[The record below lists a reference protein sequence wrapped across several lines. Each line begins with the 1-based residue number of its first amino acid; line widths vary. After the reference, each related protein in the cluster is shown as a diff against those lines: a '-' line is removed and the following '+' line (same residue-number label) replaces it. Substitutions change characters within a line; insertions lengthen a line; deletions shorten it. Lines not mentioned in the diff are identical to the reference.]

1 MQCPVYTMQFYNH
14 KLVLLMLCGALGSTA
29 MTGLATANLLGSDHI
44 ISQKGKRFGPGDVA
58 LHVGEHITVVN
69 DDENFVHQAYIE
81 SEMFAFDS
89 GDIEP
94 GSRAVITFPTEGD
107 FTVLCGV
114 HPKMKLAVHVR

>member
-1 MQCPVYTMQFYNH
+1 MQSRNQ
-14 KLVLLMLCGALGSTA
+14 KLVLVMLCGALGSIT
-29 MTGLATANLLGSDHI
+29 MTSLATANLPVSDHI

-58 LHVGEHITVVN
+58 LRVGEHITVVN
-69 DDENFVHQAYIE
+69 DAENFVHQAYVE
-81 SEMFAFDS
+81 SETFAFDS

-94 GSRAVITFPTEGD
+94 GFRAVITFPTEGD

>member
-1 MQCPVYTMQFYNH
+1 MPSQNRRMIPVM
-14 KLVLLMLCGALGSTA
+14 LLGVLGSVTMA
-29 MTGLATANLLGSDHI
+29 SAAIATWPGSDHI

-69 DDENFVHQAYIE
+69 DDDNFVHQAYIDHE
-81 SEMFAFDS
+81 AFAFDS

-94 GSRAVITFPTEGD
+94 GDRAVITFPTEGE
-107 FTVLCGV
+107 FTVLCGI

>member
-1 MQCPVYTMQFYNH
+1 MQPHNR
-14 KLVLLMLCGALGSTA
+14 KLVLVMLFGALASIT
-29 MTGLATANLLGSDHI
+29 MTGLATASLSGSDHI

-69 DDENFVHQAYIE
+69 DDNNFVHQAYVDHE
-81 SEMFAFDS
+81 AFAFDS

-94 GSRAVITFPTEGD
+94 GDKVVITFPTEGD

>member
-1 MQCPVYTMQFYNH
+1 M
-14 KLVLLMLCGALGSTA
+14 LVGAFGLTA
-29 MTGLATANLLGSDHI
+29 MTGLAVVSLSGSNHI

-69 DDENFVHQAYIE
+69 DDDNFIHQAYVE
-81 SEMFAFDS
+81 SETFAFDA

-94 GSRAVITFPTEGD
+94 GDRAVITFPTEGD
-107 FTVLCGV
+107 FAVLCGV